1 MGGLCQI
8 LVGTLKVVVVV
19 VDGSVEGWE
28 GVTGGVEDVVDGVVE
43 GGVGEVV
50 EVVEGGVEVLEAM
63 VGVIL
68 EAFAVG

>member
-19 VDGSVEGWE
+19 VVDGSVVGWE
-28 GVTGGVEDVVDGVVE
+28 GVTGGVEDVVEDVVE
-43 GGVGEVV
+43 GGVGDVV
-50 EVVEGGVEVLEAM
+50 GDGVEVLEAR

-68 EAFAVG
+68 EACAVG